1 MNIDNFQTKFQGKAV
16 DFDKYAGVQ
25 CADGARYW
33 VEDVDG
39 WNMPSAFFRPYEGNG
54 RYGDDGV
61 LDGFYSFKAGHQSI
75 VANRQGKDRA
85 GKEYR
90 IDIIN
95 NQNDLQRGDLV
106 FTTGSNQWG
115 HTGIFV
121 GRDGKIPN
129 TFQLFDTNGANP
141 KRPAFW
147 WSNYNN
153 STFVG
158 ALRKVEIN
166 RPTPTPPKPK
176 PQPKP
181 PAQRTYTVKRGDTL
195 SGIALKT
202 LNNANRYKE
211 IAKLNGI
218 TNPNLI
224 LPGQILKLPN

>member
-1 MNIDNFQTKFQGKAV
+1 MNIDNFQTKFKGKLV

-25 CADGARYW
+25 CADGARYFI
-33 VEDVDG
+33 EDIDG
-39 WNMPSAFFRPYEGNG
+39 WNLQSAFFKPYEGNG

-61 LDGFYSFKAGHQSI
+61 LDGFYSFRAGHQSV
-75 VANRQGKDRA
+75 VASRTGKDKA
-85 GKEYR
+85 GKDYR
-90 IDIIN
+90 IDIISSH
-95 NQNDLQRGDLV
+95 NDLQRGDLV

-121 GRDGKIPN
+121 GRDKNIPN

-158 ALRKVEIN
+158 ALRKVETGQ
-166 RPTPTPPKPK
+166 PTP
-176 PQPKP
+176 P
-181 PAQRTYTVKRGDTL
+181 PAQRTYTVKRGDTM
-195 SGIALKT
+195 SRIALQQ
-202 LNNANRYKE
+202 LGNANRYKE

-218 TNPNLI
+218 INPNLI